1 MMGAPVP
8 PVLEVV
14 LLGGGHSHVQVL
26 RSLGMRP
33 LTGARVTVISR
44 EVFTPYSGMLP
55 GHVAGFYGWREL
67 HIDLAVLARFAGAR
81 LIPHEAVALNVDER
95 RIELAGHP
103 PLRYD
108 FLSINSG
115 AAPARSVEHGIRVKP
130 IGRFLPK
137 WRDVQA
143 AAAAGDRVVL
153 VGGGA
158 GGVELALAMRRA
170 LDREVSVSVVT
181 EALLPG
187 QNAAAA
193 RRLRREM
200 HRRGITIEEEFRA
213 ALVEA
218 GEGGKVVVSDDGRR
232 VPFDHLFWV
241 TGVAAPAWLR
251 DSGLSVDEAGFV
263 VVDRCLRSVS
273 HPDVFAA
280 GDAAALRGQ
289 PRPKAGV
296 FAVREGPVLTTNLR
310 RAVIGRPLRAY
321 RAQKRFLTILG
332 TADGRALASRG
343 RWAVS
348 GRWVWR
354 WKDRIDRRFMA
365 RFNELPEMPPTDA
378 DVPRELRGRVPD
390 AMRCGG
396 CGAKVGADPLRRVLA
411 RLPDQSALEA
421 SQGVSL
427 GIGDDAA
434 LLEVPGGKLVL
445 TVDGFRSLV
454 DDAYLFGRITA
465 HHSLNDVLAM
475 GGRGIAALAMA
486 TVPLMS
492 EAMMEEEL
500 YQLLAG
506 AVEVLNEA
514 GVPLVG
520 GHSAE
525 GSELSLALSVT
536 GVEDGVPLRK
546 GSLDVGDVLVVTKP
560 LGTGAVLAAHMRAR
574 AGSDVLAAAIA
585 SMDLSNVAALN
596 VLRRHGVRGLTDVS
610 GFGLLGHLGEMLRAA
625 GLGVLVRLSG
635 VPLLPGAAALVDAG
649 FVSSLQGANELA
661 LGDFELG
668 AQASD
673 PRVRLLVDPQTSG
686 GLLAAV
692 PADRAE
698 ACVAALRAAGYPE
711 AAGIGVVT
719 GSSWRVTVS

>member
-1 MMGAPVP
+1 
-8 PVLEVV
+8 
-14 LLGGGHSHVQVL
+14 
-26 RSLGMRP
+26 
-33 LTGARVTVISR
+33 
-44 EVFTPYSGMLP
+44 
-55 GHVAGFYGWREL
+55 
-67 HIDLAVLARFAGAR
+67 
-81 LIPHEAVALNVDER
+81 
-95 RIELAGHP
+95 
-103 PLRYD
+103 
-108 FLSINSG
+108 
-115 AAPARSVEHGIRVKP
+115 
-130 IGRFLPK
+130 
-137 WRDVQA
+137 
-143 AAAAGDRVVL
+143 
-153 VGGGA
+153 
-158 GGVELALAMRRA
+158 
-170 LDREVSVSVVT
+170 
-181 EALLPG
+181 
-187 QNAAAA
+187 
-193 RRLRREM
+193 
-200 HRRGITIEEEFRA
+200 
-213 ALVEA
+213 
-218 GEGGKVVVSDDGRR
+218 
-232 VPFDHLFWV
+232 
-241 TGVAAPAWLR
+241 
-251 DSGLSVDEAGFV
+251 
-263 VVDRCLRSVS
+263 
-273 HPDVFAA
+273 
-280 GDAAALRGQ
+280 
-289 PRPKAGV
+289 
-296 FAVREGPVLTTNLR
+296 
-310 RAVIGRPLRAY
+310 
-321 RAQKRFLTILG
+321 
-332 TADGRALASRG
+332 
-343 RWAVS
+343 
-348 GRWVWR
+348 
-354 WKDRIDRRFMA
+354 
-365 RFNELPEMPPTDA
+365 
-378 DVPRELRGRVPD
+378 
-390 AMRCGG
+390 
-396 CGAKVGADPLRRVLA
+396 
-411 RLPDQSALEA
+411 
-421 SQGVSL
+421 
-427 GIGDDAA
+427 
-434 LLEVPGGKLVL
+434 VL

-492 EAMMEEEL
+492 ETMMEEEL